1 MSSNN
6 EPAQSQRLHFILDE
20 FLYNIK
26 RYKNTFEGEIQWCND
41 LSLNDWKTHYLQ
53 ITKSGSLTHSIDELT
68 ADSANIQPII
78 KHLQQCELQ
87 ITKDTQS
94 PFIDVKANCNFII
107 RVKASGKDFKVYLRV
122 KNWDSFKR
130 LLTCLIW
137 WSSMKTN
144 GIFNKFQISA
154 PYEYD
159 TKKLGQPES
168 LLVYKLN
175 VFGPMVKHTT
185 LPPATNP
192 LDKPNISNN
201 DNNGKGWFSAMG
213 VFKSDG
219 ILDLLLQSDGSPI
232 YSIDITQLLKSEIRI
247 LDSSVLQN
255 DNCLFLGELPL
266 LRKQLNDE
274 NFHIESINSSNNNS
288 SNISEEIIIQF
299 PLRIDLEDCFV
310 ALQSYARSEYL
321 SITGSDKSNGMRISN
336 SFKLSILEA
345 NFQSINLND
354 KNNTPWSIFT
364 DITTWGH
371 TWARTSMVPGSPN
384 PFWREEFQFDEL
396 LRLDTSYLEIK
407 QLFHDPI
414 HSNNKKR
421 LRLVGKI
428 GITQEMINDAR
439 YNKETRLPIMD
450 VDNQNFQIGTICI
463 KLSSNL
469 NFILP
474 STNFMKLEKLLANL
488 NLSMISNLIY
498 KSSSSMEND
507 NKLMQISVIFL
518 DIFQSTSRIEDWFN
532 VLIDKELSKID
543 GTVSRI
549 NQKNLDSK
557 HIFNSLFRGNS
568 ILTKSTE
575 QYFFRVGN
583 EYLNEALGGILKDI
597 IESNESFELDP
608 ARIKEEGNKKE
619 KILGDNYKRLYF
631 WVTKIWKKLYATSND
646 LPIEIRNVLKIF
658 RKKLEIICTED
669 ILQIILNGIS
679 GLLFL
684 RFFCPVILN
693 PKLFKYVSENLN
705 ETSRRNLT
713 LISKVLLNLS
723 TLTRF
728 ANKEPWLMSMNHFID
743 KRRDELLEYIDKM
756 TQKKLDFN
764 SKKLNLS
771 SNITRPKLPIDQAIL
786 DDLPQLPCLIDKNSR
801 ETELVN
807 LIINFSQENGNKML
821 KDSQMEE
828 NGKQDLTGGDRLS
841 TSSSINLSINRK
853 DLDSPVG
860 AKPEIGEL
868 EFERIT
874 ENNTE
879 VFGDD
884 LMNLLKSDDGGPKH
898 DSLVSSI
905 NNNVNPNSTFT
916 TQEEER
922 YMMKELEQ
930 ECYLLY
936 NKIDRITK
944 RLSDYECASSS
955 LFEDR
960 KYSISLSHKIYY
972 EQLREGDAIVLK
984 LLSNPSMDRSSIKLR
999 KFFRRGASSKLYNIG
1014 DHYNKFLIVEGIGT
1028 EFFNGTNRLSSRGTS
1043 LNGDDKDNQT
1053 IPSSSSSSNKSGLG
1067 NRFSPTKLS
1076 RMMRRAP
1083 NGDVPKEQSAHKL
1096 TRWFKKKKDPRGLD

>member
-1 MSSNN
+1 MSFNN
-6 EPAQSQRLHFILDE
+6 EPAQSQELHFTLNE
-20 FLYNIK
+20 FLSNIK
-26 RYKNTFEGEIQWCND
+26 RYKNTFKGEIQWCND
-41 LSLNDWKTHYLQ
+41 LSLNDWKTHYLR
-53 ITKSGSLTHSIDELT
+53 ITNSGTLTHSIDELT

-78 KHLQQCELQ
+78 KHLQQCVLQ
-87 ITKDTQS
+87 LIKDPQS
-94 PFIDVKANCNFII
+94 TFKDVNANCNFII
-107 RVKASGKDFKVYLRV
+107 QVKTSGKDFEVYLRV
-122 KNWDSFKR
+122 KNWNSFKK

-154 PYEYD
+154 PYEYNARR
-159 TKKLGQPES
+159 LGEPES

-175 VFGPMVKHTT
+175 VYGPIVKNIA
-185 LPPATNP
+185 LPPATDP
-192 LDKPNISNN
+192 LDKPNINNSN
-201 DNNGKGWFSAMG
+201 NNGKGWFSAMG
-213 VFKSDG
+213 VLKSDG
-219 ILDLLLQSDGSPI
+219 ILDLLLQSDGSLI
-232 YSIDITQLLKSEIRI
+232 YSLNITQLLKSEIRI

-266 LRKQLNDE
+266 LRKQLNLEKFCID
-274 NFHIESINSSNNNS
+274 NVHSTSNNS
-288 SNISEEIIIQF
+288 SNVSQEIIIQF

-310 ALQSYARSEYL
+310 SLQSYARSEYL
-321 SITGSDKSNGMRISN
+321 SMTGSDKSNNMRISN
-336 SFKLSILEA
+336 SYKLSILEA

-354 KNNTPWSIFT
+354 KNNTPSSIFT
-364 DITTWGH
+364 DITAWSH
-371 TWARTSMVPGSPN
+371 TWARTSMVPNSPN

-396 LRLDTSYLEIK
+396 LRIDSSYLEIK
-407 QLFHDPI
+407 QLFHDPNN
-414 HSNNKKR
+414 SNNKKR
-421 LRLVGKI
+421 LRLIGKI
-428 GITQEMINDAR
+428 RITQEMINDPK

-469 NFILP
+469 NIILP
-474 STNFMKLEKLLANL
+474 STNFIKLEKLLANL

-507 NKLMQISVIFL
+507 NKLMQISIIFL
-518 DIFQSTSRIEDWFN
+518 DIFQSISRIEDWFN
-532 VLIDKELSKID
+532 VLIDKELAKID

-583 EYLNEALGGILKDI
+583 EYLNEALGPILKEI
-597 IESNESFELDP
+597 IKSNKSCELDP
-608 ARIKEEGNKKE
+608 ARIKEDETMKE
-619 KILGDNYKRLYF
+619 IILGDNHKRLYY
-631 WVTKIWKKLYATSND
+631 WVTKIWKNLYATSND
-646 LPIEIRNVLKIF
+646 LPLEIRNVLKIF

-669 ILQIILNGIS
+669 TLQIILNGIS

-728 ANKEPWLMSMNHFID
+728 ANKEPWLMRMNHFID
-743 KRRDELLEYIDKM
+743 KRQDEMLEYIDKM
-756 TQKKLDFN
+756 TQRKLDFN

-771 SNITRPKLPIDQAIL
+771 SSRTRPKLPINQEIL
-786 DDLPQLPCLIDKNSR
+786 NDLPQIPFLIDKSSR

-807 LIINFSQENGNKML
+807 LIVNFSQENGNKM
-821 KDSQMEE
+821 EN
-828 NGKQDLTGGDRLS
+828 NGKLDSTVGDGLS
-841 TSSSINLSINRK
+841 TSSSMNLLVDRK

-884 LMNLLKSDDGGPKH
+884 LMDLLKSDDGVPKQN
-898 DSLVSSI
+898 SLNSST
-905 NNNVNPNSTFT
+905 NNNLKPHSIFA
-916 TQEEER
+916 TQEEEK

-944 RLSDYECASSS
+944 RLSDYECASNS
-955 LFEDR
+955 LFESQ
-960 KYSISLSHKIYY
+960 KYPILLAFNIYY
-972 EQLREGDAIVLK
+972 QELQEGTAIELK
-984 LLSNPSMDRSSIKLR
+984 LLSDSSLEQSSMKLQQFFIK
-999 KFFRRGASSKLYNIG
+999 GTGSKLNNNVG
-1014 DHYNKFLIVEGIGT
+1014 DSYCKFLTIESVDT
-1028 EFFNGTNRLSSRGTS
+1028 EASRGTNRSSTHGS
-1043 LNGDDKDNQT
+1043 LLNEDGKDNPT
-1053 IPSSSSSSNKSGLG
+1053 TPSSSISPGRNGLG

-1083 NGDVPKEQSAHKL
+1083 NGDVPKEQNARKL
-1096 TRWFKKKKDPRGLD
+1096 TKWFKKKKEP